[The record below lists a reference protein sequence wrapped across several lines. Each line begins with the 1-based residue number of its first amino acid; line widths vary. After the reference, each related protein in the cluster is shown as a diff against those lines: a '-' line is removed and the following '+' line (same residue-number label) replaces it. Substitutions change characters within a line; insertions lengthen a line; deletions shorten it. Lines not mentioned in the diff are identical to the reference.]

1 MPLVTRNINNSNEP
15 LCAPDGTVLAG
26 VQISFTLMNA
36 NGLFVD
42 AWDGYTYERVAG
54 LKTVTTDINGE
65 FSVDLWPNDRG
76 SEVTQYVCHVDS
88 EYVRDFIASLPSG
101 GAGLTWVEFM
111 GGAIPLPPVPLDAL
125 ALHVLSPTAHPNA
138 TDTVN
143 GFMSAADKAK
153 LDMLPGGGGLGLA
166 IEAVAGE
173 AIGGHRVVVL
183 DAAGLA
189 FYADQS
195 NPNHM
200 GLVAGVSQG
209 AASLAA
215 AVNIMVK
222 GRIIEPSWSW
232 TPFAPVFL
240 GLNGLLTQTVPTTGF
255 LLVVGTAFDATS
267 IFVNP
272 SQPVIIT

>member
-26 VQISFTLMNA
+26 VPISFTLMNT

-42 AWDGYTYERVAG
+42 AWDAITFERVAG

-101 GAGLTWVEFM
+101 GSGLTWVEFM
-111 GGAIPLPPVPLDAL
+111 GGATPLPPVPLDAL

-143 GFMSAADKAK
+143 GFMSAADKQK
-153 LDMLPGGGGLGLA
+153 LDLLPGGGSLGLA
-166 IEAVAGE
+166 FDAIAGE
-173 AIGGHRVVVL
+173 AIGGHRGVIL

-195 NPNHM
+195 NPAHM
-200 GLVAGVSQG
+200 GLVAGISQG
-209 AASLAA
+209 AAVLSDP
-215 AVNIMVK
+215 VSIMVK
-222 GRIIEPSWSW
+222 GRLIEPTWNW
-232 TPFAPVFL
+232 TPFLPVFL
-240 GLNGLLTQTVPTTGF
+240 GLNGLLTQVPPITGF

-267 IFVNP
+267 LFVNP
-272 SQPVIIT
+272 SQPLITV